1 MEAQTLLRGGSG
13 HERLEVRGATLI
25 ALGSVLGVF
34 VC

>member
-1 MEAQTLLRGGSG
+1 MEAQTLLGEGSG
-13 HERLEVRGATLI
+13 HERLEVRGAALI